1 MDNFKKYGTH
11 IIQNKKRIETSQIYP
26 RFIRFEK
33 VLFVIQRLKGLH
45 QEKKTRYSNKL
56 KEASN
61 QYEDVGS

>member
-45 QEKKTRYSNKL
+45 QEKKLDIPIN
-56 KEASN
+56 
-61 QYEDVGS
+61 